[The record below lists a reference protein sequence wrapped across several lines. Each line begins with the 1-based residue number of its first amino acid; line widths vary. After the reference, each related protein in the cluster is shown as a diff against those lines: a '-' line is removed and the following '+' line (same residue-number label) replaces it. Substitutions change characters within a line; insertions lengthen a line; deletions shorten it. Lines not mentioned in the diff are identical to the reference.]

1 MLKVQDIILGM
12 MAADE
17 PLHAILSRLCLE
29 AEKASPGTA
38 CSILA
43 IDPLGLLQPLAAP
56 SLPPG
61 LLAALD
67 GLAIGPESGSCGSAV
82 YWQQEVAATDI
93 EHDARW
99 AKHKHLVLPLGLRA
113 CWSTPILGAS
123 GAPVGVFAF
132 YFKERR
138 GPSAAERRIVRQ
150 VSQICQIALD
160 RHRRSE
166 EQHRRTLV
174 DELTGL
180 PNRLAFEAALAAL
193 PSDPP
198 GNWAI
203 LMVDVDNLKIVNDT
217 FGHRTGDHLLKTVA
231 ERVSLAIAAE
241 PIFRI
246 GGDEFVILLQSPA
259 LLRDIEHTAESI
271 LSSISQP
278 TECGG
283 DTVVPRATIGGAAPS
298 IDNPS
303 AERVRQNA
311 AFALYHAKETGRGG
325 FVRYWPGL
333 GSQMTRRLGH
343 LKDVDAALR
352 EGRIDAFYQP
362 IFLLGTREVVGL
374 EALCRMRIGN
384 EIVSAASF
392 QEATKDAHMAAALTA
407 RMLDIVASD
416 VRSWIDLGIPFQ
428 HVGINVSSADMHSGG
443 LAKLITTAFGRHRVP
458 LSHIVLEVTETV
470 YMNDDDDFV
479 QKSIEVLRAEGLKVA
494 LDDFGT
500 GYASLTHLL
509 SVPVDIIKIDK
520 SFIDRLAVNDASA
533 IIIEGLIGIAKG
545 LGIRVVAEGVET
557 EGQAEHLAAIGC
569 TLGQGY
575 LLSRAVDRHATT
587 RLLLDHA
594 QARAA

>member
-1 MLKVQDIILGM
+1 M
-12 MAADE
+12 
-17 PLHAILSRLCLE
+17 SRLCIE
-29 AEKASPGTA
+29 AEKASPGA
-38 CSILA
+38 ICSILS
-43 IDPLGLLQPLAAP
+43 IDPLGLLRPLAAP
-56 SLPPG
+56 GLPPC
-61 LLAALD
+61 LAAALD
-67 GLAIGPESGSCGSAV
+67 GLAIGPDSGCCGSAV
-82 YWQQEVAATDI
+82 YWRQEVVVTDI
-93 EHDARW
+93 EHDACW
-99 AKHKHLVLPLGLRA
+99 AQHKHLVLPLGLRA
-113 CWSTPILGAS
+113 CWSSPILGAS
-123 GAPVGVFAF
+123 GMPVGVFAF
-132 YFKERR
+132 YFKQPR

-150 VSQICQIALD
+150 VLQICQITLD

-166 EQHRRTLV
+166 EQQRRTLV
-174 DELTGL
+174 DELTGM
-180 PNRLAFEAALAAL
+180 PNRLAFEAALAEL
-193 PSDPP
+193 PVDDP
-198 GNWAI
+198 GSWAI

-217 FGHRTGDHLLKTVA
+217 FGNRTGDHLLKIVA
-231 ERVSLAIAAE
+231 ERVSLAVTSE

-246 GGDEFVILLQSPA
+246 GGDEFVVLLRSPA
-259 LLRDIEHTAESI
+259 LLYDLEQTAERI
-271 LSSISQP
+271 LSAISQP
-278 TECGG
+278 TECGD
-283 DTVVPRATIGGAAPS
+283 DTVVPRATIGGAALS
-298 IDNPS
+298 IDEPA

-333 GSQMTRRLGH
+333 GTQMNRRLGH
-343 LKDVDAALR
+343 LKDVDLALR

-392 QEATKDAHMAAALTA
+392 QEATKDAHISAALTA
-407 RMLDIVASD
+407 RMVDIVAKD
-416 VRSWIDLGIPFQ
+416 VRSWLDLGIPFQ

-443 LAKLITTAFGRHRVP
+443 LAQLISTAFDRYRVP
-458 LSHIVLEVTETV
+458 LSHIILEVTETV

-520 SFIDRLAVNDASA
+520 SFVDRLAVNDASA
-533 IIIEGLIGIAKG
+533 IIIQGLIGIAKG

-557 EGQAEHLAAIGC
+557 QGQAEHLAAIGC
-569 TLGQGY
+569 KLGQGY